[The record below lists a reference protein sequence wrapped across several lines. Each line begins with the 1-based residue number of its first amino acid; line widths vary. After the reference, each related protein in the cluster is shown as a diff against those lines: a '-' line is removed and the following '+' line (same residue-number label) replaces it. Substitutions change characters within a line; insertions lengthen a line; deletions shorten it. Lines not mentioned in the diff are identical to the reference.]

1 MKGLVPCLYLSEGS
15 KVMLTRN
22 LWTETGLVNGSIGK
36 VQKIVY
42 QNHQGLPTL
51 PNVLRSI

>member
-1 MKGLVPCLYLSEGS
+1 MEGLVPCLYLSEGS